1 MAHNEHPHPMNIAG
15 EHDREDAAQGSP
27 VTELSEQESWD
38 LLKQARFARL
48 ATRDGDEIDITPLN
62 IVTDGEK
69 LFFRSAKGTKVLHL
83 QLNPNVTVEIDRAAG
98 SEAHSVV
105 VRGTAAMITDT
116 DRITYVEDL
125 GLRPWLNTEKIEF
138 VEITPTRVT
147 GRTFRLGH

>member
-1 MAHNEHPHPMNIAG
+1 MDNTEHPMNIAH
-15 EHDREDAAQGSP
+15 ERDDSRQAPS
-27 VTELSEQESWD
+27 VTELSEQESWE
-38 LLKQARFARL
+38 LLKQSRFARL

-116 DRITYVEDL
+116 EQIKHVEEL
-125 GLRPWLNTEKIEF
+125 GLRPWLDTEKIEF
-138 VEITPTRVT
+138 VEITPTLIT
-147 GRTFRLGH
+147 GRKFRLGH